1 MALKP
6 PLSDLPIKTADSGFY
21 RGFSVNVTV
30 ISKIIISMLVVWC
43 IFWPLQAGRILGDW
57 NSAILAQFAAWYIWV
72 VAAFVI
78 VCLGL
83 AIWPAGGRLNL
94 GVEGEKPEFSNFS
107 WFSMMF
113 GAGIGV
119 GMLTWAVAEPVA
131 HFGQNPSTIAG
142 ITTSLGE
149 DNVRTAYVWSYMHW
163 GLGAWACYAIAGLSL
178 AFFSYRRG
186 LPLTIR
192 SALTPL
198 FGKSLSGVLGHI
210 IDIVAVVATI
220 LGVAQT
226 LGFGVDQFVAGLTRI
241 GIDGLVHAEGAL
253 NADGESIAGTVN
265 TFGIVVALLFIMGAS
280 TLSALSG
287 VGKGIKWLSNINM
300 VLSIILL
307 GFFIIFG
314 ATWFGASAFFV
325 GIWDY
330 LIALP
335 GLSVQVHSGTAL
347 EAFVAAAPASI
358 QALPPEEAQAVLSAL
373 SGPGASVDSV
383 TAKLAEDS
391 ITVPA
396 ADLAVALDATLNDRL
411 TTWQGWWPV
420 FYWAWWIAFA
430 PFVGLFLARISRGRT
445 IREFVLGAMIVPSLM
460 CFVWFAWAGG
470 TAVDL
475 ELNGDANGVIL
486 NAGNGD
492 KIFAMTEFMLSP
504 ISQWLSWGMAVMIVV
519 LLMTFLVT
527 SADSAVLIVNTI
539 NAAGDEGPKARPHIM
554 FWGAALALVVGGLLI
569 SGGTG
574 AIQTAMVIGALPF
587 SIVMALMC
595 IALVKAIY
603 NDGRREAAGIPTTF
617 VDDAVPA
624 E

>member
-6 PLSDLPIKTADSGFY
+6 PLSDLPINTADSGFY
-21 RGFSVNVTV
+21 RGFSVNVTI
-30 ISKIIISMLVVWC
+30 ISKIIISVLVVWA
-43 IFWPLQAGRILGDW
+43 IVWPEWAGEVLGAWNQVILR
-57 NSAILAQFAAWYIWV
+57 NFAAWYIWTVTLFV
-72 VAAFVI
+72 V

-83 AIWPAGGRLNL
+83 ALWPTAGRLNL
-94 GVEGEKPEFSNFS
+94 GQDGEKPEFSNFS

-131 HFGQNPSTIAG
+131 HFQNNPSVIQG
-142 ITTSLGE
+142 VTTALE
-149 DNVRTAYVWSYMHW
+149 ADNVRTAYVWSFLHW
-163 GLGAWACYAIAGLSL
+163 GLGAWACYAIAGLAL

-192 SALTPL
+192 SSLTPL

-226 LGFGVDQFVAGLTRI
+226 LGFGVEQFVAGLSRI
-241 GIDGLVHAEGAL
+241 GISGLALEDGSATSL
-253 NADGESIAGTVN
+253 
-265 TFGIVVALLFIMGAS
+265 GIVVALLVIMGAS

-300 VLSIILL
+300 VLSIVLL
-307 GFFIIFG
+307 GFFILFG
-314 ATWFGASAFFV
+314 ATFFGATAFFV
-325 GIWDY
+325 GIFDY
-330 LIALP
+330 LVALP
-335 GLSVQVHSGTAL
+335 WLSINVYASDGVEGS
-347 EAFVAAAPASI
+347 EAF
-358 QALPPEEAQAVLSAL
+358 
-373 SGPGASVDSV
+373 
-383 TAKLAEDS
+383 KLAQ
-391 ITVPA
+391 
-396 ADLAVALDATLNDRL
+396 
-411 TTWQGWWPV
+411 WQGWWPV

-470 TAVDL
+470 TAIDL
-475 ELNGDANGVIL
+475 ELNGGADGVIL
-486 NAGNGD
+486 GAANGD
-492 KIFAMTEFMLSP
+492 KIFAMTAYMLEP
-504 ISQWLSWGMAVMIVV
+504 ISQVLSWAMAVMIVV

-539 NAAGDEGPKARPHIM
+539 NAAGDEGPKARPHIL

-587 SIVMALMC
+587 SIVMVLMC
-595 IALVKAIY
+595 IALIKAIY
-603 NDGRREAAGIPTTF
+603 NDGRREAAGIPTLS
-617 VDDAVPA
+617 DDIPDTMPA